1 VQIGPLLAA
10 ASSPASVSDAVEITR
25 RRDPTSSRKSAE
37 SPETMARQATTNEEV
52 CAMHG
57 TSRSTSATLILTLAL
72 ALMACAEGAADEPR
86 HKAAG
91 VGIGMAP
98 CPTPAEIET
107 AIGFPVKSRLM
118 VADRC
123 MYELTGQYQGAF
135 VTLSYQPATRATD
148 VFAEVRQRVKGAR
161 GANAQPDRLSVGE
174 GGLAYS
180 SRGKKE
186 AATVSQGR
194 LYHVEMDYDLFEG
207 LKLQEDAAV
216 RVIELAMRTAPAGDR
231 AASFD
236 ACQLATNA
244 EVSGIAEERPDLAK
258 YWSAPTASLGGSH
271 CDYDGGSIRVYQGK
285 ASAAALD
292 GTLKAYKADREPRTP
307 VGGIGDKAFFM
318 IPMPDNKYNRLGL
331 LAVYAGPR
339 VLQLTLDAQGDEP
352 IEATRPRLERL
363 ARLVLPRLR

>member
-1 VQIGPLLAA
+1 
-10 ASSPASVSDAVEITR
+10 
-25 RRDPTSSRKSAE
+25 
-37 SPETMARQATTNEEV
+37 
-52 CAMHG
+52 MHS
-57 TSRSTSATLILTLAL
+57 TPRSTSAALILTLAL
-72 ALMACAEGAADEPR
+72 ALLACAEGAADEPR

-98 CPTPAEIET
+98 CPPTAEIEM

-123 MYELTGQYQGAF
+123 MYELTGQYEGAF

-148 VFAEVRQRVKGAR
+148 VYAEMTQRVKGAK
-161 GANAQPDRLSVGE
+161 GVSAKPDPLSVGE
-174 GGLAYS
+174 GGLAYN
-180 SRGKKE
+180 SRGRKE

-207 LKLQEDAAV
+207 LTLQEDAAV

-231 AASFD
+231 AAPFD

-244 EVSGIAEERPDLAK
+244 EVSEIAEERPDIAK
-258 YWSAPTASLGGSH
+258 YWSAPTASFGGSH

-285 ASAAALD
+285 ASAAAFD

-307 VGGIGDKAFFM
+307 VAGIGDKAFFM
-318 IPMPDNKYNRLGL
+318 IPMPGNKYNRLGL

-339 VLQLTLDAQGDEP
+339 IVQLTLDAQGDEP

-363 ARLVLPRLR
+363 ARLVLPRVR